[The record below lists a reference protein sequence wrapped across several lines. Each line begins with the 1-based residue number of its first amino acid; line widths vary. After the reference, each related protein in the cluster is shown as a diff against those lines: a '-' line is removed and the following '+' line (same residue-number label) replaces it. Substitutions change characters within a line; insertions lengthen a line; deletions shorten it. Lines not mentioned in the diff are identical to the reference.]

1 MGYLDSGKQGIWR
14 VMTNHKQVTCRG
26 GMAGIGLG
34 ARPWQGAIT
43 FYCALAKLSD
53 LFPKAAANAEP
64 PHPTVAPA

>member
-1 MGYLDSGKQGIWR
+1 
-14 VMTNHKQVTCRG
+14 
-26 GMAGIGLG
+26 MAGIGLG